1 MATRKPRK
9 WIPIPIIK
17 NALIDK
23 KAILIRV
30 LPVILI
36 CFMVEVDPEIQIS
49 CILLFILYI
58 EGFFIGFAHFT
69 SSQ

>member
-1 MATRKPRK
+1 M
-9 WIPIPIIK
+9 PIPNIK

-23 KAILIRV
+23 KAILIKV

-49 CILLFILYI
+49 CILLYVLLREGLIL
-58 EGFFIGFAHFT
+58 
-69 SSQ
+69 

>member
-9 WIPIPIIK
+9 WMPIPNIK
-17 NALIDK
+17 NALMDK
-23 KAILIRV
+23 KAIFIRV

-49 CILLFILYI
+49 CILLFILFRK
-58 EGFFIGFAHFT
+58 GLFP
-69 SSQ
+69 

>member
-1 MATRKPRK
+1 M
-9 WIPIPIIK
+9 PIPNIK

-49 CILLFILYI
+49 CILLFFHVR
-58 EGFFIGFAHFT
+58 EGVFLE
-69 SSQ
+69 